1 MTFKIS
7 RALVRETPKMLSATK
22 IPSAPNAKRLE
33 VEQALDFWKESK
45 ELGAASFNGT
55 ASYKF

>member
-33 VEQALDFWKESK
+33 VEQARFLKRE
-45 ELGAASFNGT
+45 
-55 ASYKF
+55 